1 MKERFPSWWIWY
13 FAARKIY
20 FIAGI
25 PFALIY
31 STVGFVTL
39 FFSSYDGVDSYIYA
53 YGGLAAAI
61 LPVLWRRHAAK
72 KRQATLRQV
81 VDAVKATGHFAPDA
95 GYEAGSFWQ
104 SMYFG
109 IDTRKG
115 TMLYARIYPGGVMDV
130 IGFDI
135 HNFTRTVVDANTLTV
150 YSKYVTLPAIPMA
163 FFKGSAKAIANC
175 MHAMAEK
182 GFNYDVNFPALI
194 QSKRQ
199 EWENISKLPVPE
211 IH

>member
-1 MKERFPSWWIWY
+1 MKERFPKWWIWY
-13 FAARKIY
+13 FAARRLY

-25 PFALIY
+25 PLALFY
-31 STVGFVTL
+31 SLIGFCFLDDRTIEV
-39 FFSSYDGVDSYIYA
+39 YIYA

-61 LPVLWRRHAAK
+61 LPILWRRHAAK
-72 KRQATLRQV
+72 KRQVTLQSV
-81 VDAVKATGHFAPDA
+81 VNAVKASGYFNPAE

-115 TMLYARIYPGGVMDV
+115 TMLYVRIYPGGVMDV

-135 HNFTRTVVDANTLTV
+135 HNFTRTVVDANKLTV
-150 YSKYVTLPAIPMA
+150 YSKYVTLPCIVME
-163 FFKGSAKAIANC
+163 FFKGSASSIANC

-194 QSKRQ
+194 QNKRQ
-199 EWENISKLPVPE
+199 EWENISKLPVPK